1 MKVLPFSDSH
11 WVSGPNLESSQAASA
26 DPCPLLHPGH
36 DCLCAAERDLCPL
49 QPLSY
54 TFHHQVPCTFH
65 ILLTFAQQAP
75 VAFLPFLPPLTVCTS
90 LLALS
95 AFLQPVLVSP
105 QLASVSL
112 QIALVSLQ
120 IASVSLQIASVS
132 QLIASFSPPTVSASL
147 PNASSLSSQRNLSA
161 SPRCLLWEEASPP
174 QLRPSRSCTGNP
186 STGCASRPVC
196 KAKLGLSS
204 DSCFLSRLPGDGAD
218 NAHGPISPLMAV
230 MTGLLVDKIT
240 LAWVPILNKTQ

>member
-1 MKVLPFSDSH
+1 MKVLPFADSH

-26 DPCPLLHPGH
+26 DPCPLRHPGH

-54 TFHHQVPCTFH
+54 TFPRQVPCTSR
-65 ILLTFAQQAP
+65 ILLTSAQQAP

-90 LLALS
+90 RLALS

-105 QLASVSL
+105 QLASASL
-112 QIALVSLQ
+112 QIAW
-120 IASVSLQIASVS
+120 VSLQIASVS

-174 QLRPSRSCTGNP
+174 QQRPSRSCTGNP

-196 KAKLGLSS
+196 KAKWELSS

-218 NAHGPISPLMAV
+218 NAHGSISPLMAV
-230 MTGLLVDKIT
+230 MTGLLVNKIT
-240 LAWVPILNKTQ
+240 LARIPVLNKSQ